1 MAVTFENSKEAV
13 THFKVVER
21 FTEYTLLECRLET
34 GRTHQIRVHMQ
45 YIGHPVV
52 GDPKYGR
59 LKPYFA
65 HLIQGQALHSAQLS
79 FTHPQTKEVLSF
91 EAPLPQDMQSIL
103 KELREQFAIGGVE

>member
-1 MAVTFENSKEAV
+1 MSSCVSEGRQAITNWRVLKAWEGLS
-13 THFKVVER
+13 
-21 FTEYTLLECRLET
+21 LLELELET

-45 YIGHPVV
+45 YSGHPVV

-79 FTHPQTKEVLSF
+79 FSHPQTKEVLSF

>member
-1 MAVTFENSKEAV
+1 M
-13 THFKVVER
+13 VER